1 MLPLLY
7 EVSKIQNILY
17 RTSCTVHKGN
27 RFKVGRISSQWEC
40 SLNRHNSH
48 LVNFLYSMCCYVKI
62 MIKIIRLKWNNTIS
76 YPKACKHVK
85 RQSSAN
91 ISVKH
96 SCSTWNLLCKK
107 TMKYVIGNLEFI
119 LGKTKMVNKICVYP
133 FPHFWKSTSI
143 FLA

>member
-48 LVNFLYSMCCYVKI
+48 LVNFLYSMCYVQ
-62 MIKIIRLKWNNTIS
+62 NNDKNHQIEMEQ
-76 YPKACKHVK
+76 Y
-85 RQSSAN
+85 
-91 ISVKH
+91 
-96 SCSTWNLLCKK
+96 
-107 TMKYVIGNLEFI
+107 Y
-119 LGKTKMVNKICVYP
+119 
-133 FPHFWKSTSI
+133 
-143 FLA
+143 FLSQGM